1 MNYNQMLKKK
11 SSGSQSKRRATEI
24 NIGEHRR
31 KVLKRANNVDHY
43 YLNVL
48 DSQEK
53 MYDDL
58 LQIISERRDKI
69 ISQEIKNKRFNDK
82 FQQLKKAEI
91 ADEIL
96 QQWKI
101 LREKVLKD
109 QKDNIE
115 PYEEKQLKAMEKII
129 LDAHNKVSIKK
140 TSSAF
145 NWFKAIASNIFT
157 VGSGISLLFSIKD
170 IMSPWKDTSGKKKE
184 WNKIMI
190 EVNNGIRE
198 YEASPEAKAKRGA
211 ATVVKKAG
219 GAANTIGNAV
229 VGAASGA
236 MSSLGLDNIIGKD
249 SNKETNLSSEK
260 NTNLTINTVGTF
272 HPRSITLE
280 EVPVRFQ
287 NLRTAI
293 QRRDTYLAADA

>member
-1 MNYNQMLKKK
+1 MLKKK

-129 LDAHNKVSIKK
+129 LERSLYKNLSYKSQKRAE
-140 TSSAF
+140 
-145 NWFKAIASNIFT
+145 IFT
-157 VGSGISLLFSIKD
+157 WEKTTSLLQK
-170 IMSPWKDTSGKKKE
+170 T
-184 WNKIMI
+184 I
-190 EVNNGIRE
+190 ET
-198 YEASPEAKAKRGA
+198 Y
-211 ATVVKKAG
+211 
-219 GAANTIGNAV
+219 
-229 VGAASGA
+229 
-236 MSSLGLDNIIGKD
+236 
-249 SNKETNLSSEK
+249 
-260 NTNLTINTVGTF
+260 IN
-272 HPRSITLE
+272 H
-280 EVPVRFQ
+280 
-287 NLRTAI
+287 
-293 QRRDTYLAADA
+293 